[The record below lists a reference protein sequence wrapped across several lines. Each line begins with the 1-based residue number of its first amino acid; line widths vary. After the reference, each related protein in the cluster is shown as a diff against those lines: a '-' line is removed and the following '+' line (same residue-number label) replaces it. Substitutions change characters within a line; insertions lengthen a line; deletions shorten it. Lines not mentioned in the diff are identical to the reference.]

1 MDPYIVAE
9 NVLATFGGPVVRN
22 LRNKIVGAKFFK
34 RVGMAPPVAKD
45 QRVPL
50 VEGEAQSTPLI
61 ALYLHA
67 GGGLGAPHVPPTNH
81 DLSTRHT
88 TQRAI
93 GMAKDKSILMQT
105 QTETDRN
112 ATTRLRLF
120 VRPEEMGGGRI
131 IARHAYRYINEH
143 FAPGMGDKVSYNSV
157 NCFYPFMDASVYQG
171 SPGTSTTPPAFGG
184 YVKIDYALP
193 TPIAKVLM
201 QSITSHEFFTKGT
214 VFAIPL
220 TAIADENSYFV
231 IPTRDAMRGFVG
243 DYNPVETLNAVLGQQ
258 PGGRGTITLLGT
270 SIKSATSVIFRAD
283 ISGVAPEE
291 GLTREQTLSKSLFYD
306 GGLLMYRAS
315 DATLVRHVPLRNPW
329 KLPPVGAHVHDA
341 PSFPNLPGGE
351 DGSHHVYITA
361 HVEELEAQIRKAA
374 ALLGTY
380 KSFTRCMGAR
390 VGEHAFIVDYEN
402 EESKVLAHAFHLE
415 GVRFTPRGSS
425 EELATKKAALIT
437 LDPQVDETDRMLSAV
452 ITVGS
457 QFGSR
462 EQMARIKE
470 KESLLLERATT
481 FDFAAWRAE
490 LAAPKDPRVSR
501 SLLITF
507 TKWLPTSTTKSAL
520 WKPGWEARNPTIMI
534 RLLAKHPPSTPPT
547 CTPLPLLKRF
557 CRPPLVSPPRGVFP
571 RWRSLLPKT
580 TRLASSST
588 SMVNLG
594 LKLEIGRFANSVT
607 RMTSKKGLSRNG

>member
-1 MDPYIVAE
+1 MHAPYGQTYRYGLAKCNRTDAPIAYNQYARLLPKRALEVLYSEATWSLHLGGDDLLNTFSVLGKSGFFTPSISKPHTILTKILKDNPTFFLQPLPFDSPLNIYPESATLHEWSFFLNRAMDDLRVKHGVFARGWFVVPCMDPHILAE

-22 LRNKIVGAKFFK
+22 LRGKIAGAKVFK
-34 RVGMAPPVAKD
+34 RVGMAHPVAKD
-45 QRVPL
+45 KRVTL

-67 GGGLGAPHVPPTNH
+67 GGGLGAPPIPPTNH

-131 IARHAYRYINEH
+131 IARHAYRYINEQ

-231 IPTRDAMRGFVG
+231 IPTRDAIRGFVG
-243 DYNPVETLNAVLGQQ
+243 DYNPAEIIATVLGQL

-270 SIKSATSVIFRAD
+270 SVKSA
-283 ISGVAPEE
+283 
-291 GLTREQTLSKSLFYD
+291 
-306 GGLLMYRAS
+306 
-315 DATLVRHVPLRNPW
+315 
-329 KLPPVGAHVHDA
+329 
-341 PSFPNLPGGE
+341 NL
-351 DGSHHVYITA
+351 
-361 HVEELEAQIRKAA
+361 
-374 ALLGTY
+374 
-380 KSFTRCMGAR
+380 
-390 VGEHAFIVDYEN
+390 
-402 EESKVLAHAFHLE
+402 
-415 GVRFTPRGSS
+415 
-425 EELATKKAALIT
+425 
-437 LDPQVDETDRMLSAV
+437 
-452 ITVGS
+452 
-457 QFGSR
+457 
-462 EQMARIKE
+462 
-470 KESLLLERATT
+470 
-481 FDFAAWRAE
+481 
-490 LAAPKDPRVSR
+490 
-501 SLLITF
+501 
-507 TKWLPTSTTKSAL
+507 
-520 WKPGWEARNPTIMI
+520 
-534 RLLAKHPPSTPPT
+534 
-547 CTPLPLLKRF
+547 
-557 CRPPLVSPPRGVFP
+557 
-571 RWRSLLPKT
+571 
-580 TRLASSST
+580 SSST
-588 SMVNLG
+588 
-594 LKLEIGRFANSVT
+594 R
-607 RMTSKKGLSRNG
+607 TSRG